1 MICKLFKGSFENFTQ
16 AIDSFLV
23 WEGCCPCHT
32 EKKQTL
38 PPSFYIMAI
47 LRQVGLWCGGGRS
60 SGWDPRRRRSY
71 ADGGLADAVC
81 ELPK

>member
-23 WEGCCPCHT
+23 WEGCCLYHT

-38 PPSFYIMAI
+38 PP
-47 LRQVGLWCGGGRS
+47 LGLSIRYGGF
-60 SGWDPRRRRSY
+60 
-71 ADGGLADAVC
+71 
-81 ELPK
+81 PKIFREITLKQGESNET

>member
-23 WEGCCPCHT
+23 WEGCYLCHT

-38 PPSFYIMAI
+38 PP
-47 LRQVGLWCGGGRS
+47 LGLSIRYGGF
-60 SGWDPRRRRSY
+60 
-71 ADGGLADAVC
+71 
-81 ELPK
+81 PKIFWEITLKQGESNET